1 MGLLHRLTE
10 IVKEGEALATR
21 ALESPFPPLRS
32 RERWGEG
39 GGTAWLGD
47 NLEGLSRCL
56 RGELVPGQ
64 ASLEG
69 AIDLVSIDPPYFRN
83 IQARQHHGDPLT
95 ESVIESR
102 AWHDGGKGGPEGHL
116 TRLYARLVLLHR
128 LLSPRG
134 SLYLQTDRI
143 LAPWLRV
150 LLDELFGPENF
161 VNEITWKR
169 ANAHND
175 ARRFGSVSD
184 AILFYGKGPER
195 IWNPVHRSPAER
207 EDDPHWSRDPEGRLF
222 RKVPVDA
229 PRRGKAAARLYAWKG
244 RLPAPGRAWSMPHEA
259 MEALEREG
267 RLVETSSGTPCR
279 LVYADELEGPAVQDL
294 WEDIP
299 AVSPRSRERLDYP
312 TQKPEAL
319 VERLLLASS
328 LPGSRVLDAYAG
340 SGTLGAVALRHGRI
354 PLLMDSSPAAAL
366 IQRKRLGNLG
376 LELLCSATQ
385 TPSRVVPTVLRPGD
399 EAGTSRIEVAACAPG
414 HVPEETE
421 SFALVEGWAIGHL
434 DADGFRPLR
443 SCWRDRHM
451 GRRLDL
457 TDSVTMRDLPEGAAA
472 LRLWDIEGGQ
482 ADLLLG
488 GCGSP

>member
-1 MGLLHRLTE
+1 ME
-10 IVKEGEALATR
+10 I
-21 ALESPFPPLRS
+21 PFPPLRS

-39 GGTAWLGD
+39 DGTAWLGD

-64 ASLEG
+64 ASLEETF
-69 AIDLVSIDPPYFRN
+69 DLVSIDPPYFRN
-83 IQARQHHGDPLT
+83 IQARQRHGAPLT
-95 ESVIESR
+95 ETVIESQ
-102 AWHDGGKGGPEGHL
+102 AWHDGGKGGLEGHL

-150 LLDELFGPENF
+150 LLDEIFGPENF

-175 ARRFGSVSD
+175 ARRFGSISD
-184 AILFYGKGPER
+184 AILLYGKGPER
-195 IWNPVHRSPAER
+195 IWNPARRSALER
-207 EDDPHWSRDPEGRLF
+207 ENDPHWSRNPEGRLF

-244 RLPAPGRAWSMPHEA
+244 RLPAPGRAWSMPFEA

-267 RLVETSSGTPCR
+267 LLVETSSGAPCR
-279 LVYADELEGPAVQDL
+279 LVYADELEGPTVQDL
-294 WEDIP
+294 WDDIP

-376 LELLCSATQ
+376 LELLWSATQ
-385 TPSRVVPTVLRPGD
+385 APSRIVPTALRPSD
-399 EAGTSRIEVAACAPG
+399 EASTFRIEVAASAPG
-414 HVPEETE
+414 RVPEGTE
-421 SFALVEGWAIGHL
+421 PFALVEGWAIGHL
-434 DADGFRPLR
+434 DADGFHQLHA
-443 SCWRDRHM
+443 CWRGRQM

-457 TDSVTMRDLPEGAAA
+457 TDLVMIHDLPEGAAA
-472 LRLWDIEGGQ
+472 LRLWDMEGGQ
-482 ADLLLG
+482 ADLRLEG
-488 GCGSP
+488 RNSP